1 MPVSKCLVY
10 IYRVGGS
17 LIRFRTTTL
26 FLHFISV
33 GGLTPK
39 HLAKTA
45 DVIRTKTKIYLIPR
59 QPEAA

>member
-1 MPVSKCLVY
+1 
-10 IYRVGGS
+10 VGGS